1 LSGYTGGC
9 LCGAVRWRT
18 AVEPMRV
25 TICHCRM
32 CQKNTGSAFGPYATF
47 AAKDVTWETGTP
59 RDYRSSPVARR
70 GFCAACGTPLTFQFD
85 QNPERLSLTLGSF
98 DEASGL
104 QPALQIWTKEMLPW
118 AADLKAI
125 ASRPPEQDKPF

>member
-1 LSGYTGGC
+1 MSGYTGGC

-18 AVEPMRV
+18 TAEPMRV

-47 AAKDVTWETGTP
+47 AAGDVVWEKGRP
-59 RDYRSSPVARR
+59 KQYRSSPVAHR
-70 GFCAACGTPLTFQFD
+70 GFCAECGSPLTFQFD
-85 QNPERLSLTLGSF
+85 KNPERFSLTLGSF
-98 DEASGL
+98 DDSSRL
-104 QPALQIWTKEMLPW
+104 KPALNIWTAEMLHW
-118 AADLKAI
+118 AADLRAI